1 MLYCADRR
9 CSNSGMPCANYCQ
22 HVFLER
28 LWCQKTTSHSLECVP
43 AVAQQNPEISLQI

>member
-22 HVFLER
+22 HVFWSDYGVKKR
-28 LWCQKTTSHSLECVP
+28 LVIH
-43 AVAQQNPEISLQI
+43 